1 MGFMSRQPAQYD
13 SGAPAT
19 MMGPNSSGRIAAVI
33 MICQPAWQLPTTTGR
48 PSACGCRAMISSRK
62 RASARIT
69 SSTVWVSVGCGRKV
83 AK

>member
-1 MGFMSRQPAQYD
+1 MGFMPRQPAQYD

-19 MMGPNSSGRIAAVI
+19 IMGPNSSGRMAAVI
-33 MICQPAWQLPTTTGR
+33 MICQPAWQLPTTTGL
-48 PSACGCRAMISSRK
+48 PSDSGCRAMISSRK

-69 SSTVWVSVGCGRKV
+69 SSTVCVAVGCGRNE